1 MKRSPHER
9 VVCALFNSRDE
20 ARQALDRL
28 AATEIPPEDISLI
41 ANTEDYEEEE
51 FSEVVGMKIHD
62 ESIHAAKWG
71 GLLGAALAC
80 MTATVG
86 MWMGG
91 TPVLGAMPL
100 IGVLTAFGG
109 LLGAVIGAGFQENQA
124 TWMDNAIQ
132 EGKFL
137 MAVHSEDYAE
147 AKRAEMILR
156 ECHAYDVHHY

>member
-9 VVCALFNSRDE
+9 VICALFDTRDQ

-28 AATEIPPEDISLI
+28 AATDISPEDISLI
-41 ANTEDYEEEE
+41 TNMEDYEQEE
-51 FSEVVGMKIHD
+51 FSEVAGEKIHD

-71 GLLGAALAC
+71 SLMGAFFACITATAGMWLGNTNVLAAL
-80 MTATVG
+80 
-86 MWMGG
+86 
-91 TPVLGAMPL
+91 PL
-100 IGVLTAFGG
+100 IGVISAFGG

-137 MAVHSEDYAE
+137 LAIHSENRAE
-147 AKRAEMILR
+147 AKRAETILR
-156 ECHAYDVHHY
+156 ACHAYDVHHY